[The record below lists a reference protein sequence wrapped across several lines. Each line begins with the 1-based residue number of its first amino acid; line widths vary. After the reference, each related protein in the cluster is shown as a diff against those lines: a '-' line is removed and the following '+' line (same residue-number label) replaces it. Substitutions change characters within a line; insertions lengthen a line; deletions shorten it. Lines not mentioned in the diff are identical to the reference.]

1 LSVLEFS
8 SIQFVWPL
16 MLWALLLWPLM
27 AAAYLWL
34 TRPGRWPRLHL
45 HVHGPNN
52 AVAAPA
58 TATATATRWRLLR
71 WPSIPVC
78 LWGLGLAAAL
88 LALARPQAVLL
99 LPSRLDS
106 VMLAIDTSGSM
117 RATDVP
123 PNRLEAAL
131 AAVRIFIEEQPVQV
145 KVGIVNLSG
154 TASVAQAPTTQRD
167 ELFRAIEN
175 LPLQRG
181 SALGSG
187 IVVALAN
194 LLPGSGIDPEKI
206 IMESD
211 GPPKPDTG
219 RALVAPGDASNQV
232 KLTPGANKS
241 MAIVLITDGQS
252 NIGPDVLKMA
262 QLAADH
268 GVRVYTV
275 GVGTPEGVVLRAQ
288 GMSMRVRLDET
299 VLKKVA
305 EITEGNYYRASD
317 AQQLLEVYRQLGT
330 TIRLEKHQLTEV
342 TAVMLALAML
352 LVLCGS
358 LINLRRH
365 ARVL

>member
-1 LSVLEFS
+1 
-8 SIQFVWPL
+8 
-16 MLWALLLWPLM
+16 
-27 AAAYLWL
+27 
-34 TRPGRWPRLHL
+34 
-45 HVHGPNN
+45 
-52 AVAAPA
+52 
-58 TATATATRWRLLR
+58 
-71 WPSIPVC
+71 
-78 LWGLGLAAAL
+78 
-88 LALARPQAVLL
+88 
-99 LPSRLDS
+99 
-106 VMLAIDTSGSM
+106 
-117 RATDVP
+117 
-123 PNRLEAAL
+123 LEAAL

>member
-1 LSVLEFS
+1 
-8 SIQFVWPL
+8 
-16 MLWALLLWPLM
+16 MLWALLAWPLM
-27 AAAYLWL
+27 VAVYLWL
-34 TRPGRWPRLHL
+34 TRAGRWPSLHL
-45 HVHGPNN
+45 QVHGPGNSAT
-52 AVAAPA
+52 AVAPTPNPVSVQAPA
-58 TATATATRWRLLR
+58 PTPPRRRAWRM
-71 WPSIPVC
+71 PSAPVC
-78 LWGLGLAAAL
+78 LWGLGLAAGL

-99 LPSRLDS
+99 LPSRLDT

-117 RATDVP
+117 RATDVLP
-123 PNRLEAAL
+123 SRLEAAQ
-131 AAVRIFIEEQPVQV
+131 AAVRTFIEEQPVQV
-145 KVGIVNLSG
+145 KVGIVTLSG

-175 LPLQRG
+175 MPLQRG

-206 IMESD
+206 IMEAD

-219 RALVAPGDASNQV
+219 RALVAPGQPSNQV
-232 KLTPGANKS
+232 NLTPGSNKA

-252 NIGPDVLKMA
+252 NMGPDVIKMA

-305 EITEGNYYRASD
+305 EITEGNYYRAID

>member
-1 LSVLEFS
+1 
-8 SIQFVWPL
+8 
-16 MLWALLLWPLM
+16 M
-27 AAAYLWL
+27 
-34 TRPGRWPRLHL
+34 
-45 HVHGPNN
+45 
-52 AVAAPA
+52 
-58 TATATATRWRLLR
+58 
-71 WPSIPVC
+71 C
-78 LWGLGLAAAL
+78 LWGLGLAAGL

-99 LPSRLDS
+99 LPSRLDT

-117 RATDVP
+117 RATDVLP
-123 PNRLEAAL
+123 SRLEAAQ
-131 AAVRIFIEEQPVQV
+131 AAVRTFIEEQPIQV
-145 KVGIVNLSG
+145 KVGIVTLSG
-154 TASVAQAPTTQRD
+154 TAAVAQAPTTQRD
-167 ELFRAIEN
+167 DLFRSIEN

-194 LLPGSGIDPEKI
+194 LLPGSGIDPEKV
-206 IMESD
+206 IMEAD
-211 GPPKPDTG
+211 GPPKPDSG
-219 RALVAPGDASNQV
+219 HALVAPGQASNQV

-252 NIGPDVLKMA
+252 NMGPDVLKMA

-305 EITEGNYYRASD
+305 EITEANYYRASD

-342 TAVMLALAML
+342 TAVLLSLAMA
-352 LVLCGS
+352 LVLLGS
-358 LINLRRH
+358 AISFRRH

>member
-1 LSVLEFS
+1 
-8 SIQFVWPL
+8 

-27 AAAYLWL
+27 AVAYLWL

-45 HVHGPNN
+45 QVHGPNN

-58 TATATATRWRLLR
+58 PATVLAPPTATATRWRLLR

-175 LPLQRG
+175 LPL
-181 SALGSG
+181 
-187 IVVALAN
+187 
-194 LLPGSGIDPEKI
+194 
-206 IMESD
+206 
-211 GPPKPDTG
+211 
-219 RALVAPGDASNQV
+219 
-232 KLTPGANKS
+232 
-241 MAIVLITDGQS
+241 
-252 NIGPDVLKMA
+252 
-262 QLAADH
+262 
-268 GVRVYTV
+268 
-275 GVGTPEGVVLRAQ
+275 
-288 GMSMRVRLDET
+288 
-299 VLKKVA
+299 
-305 EITEGNYYRASD
+305 
-317 AQQLLEVYRQLGT
+317 
-330 TIRLEKHQLTEV
+330 
-342 TAVMLALAML
+342 
-352 LVLCGS
+352 
-358 LINLRRH
+358 
-365 ARVL
+365 

>member
-1 LSVLEFS
+1 MPSV
-8 SIQFVWPL
+8 
-16 MLWALLLWPLM
+16 
-27 AAAYLWL
+27 
-34 TRPGRWPRLHL
+34 
-45 HVHGPNN
+45 
-52 AVAAPA
+52 
-58 TATATATRWRLLR
+58 
-71 WPSIPVC
+71 PVC
-78 LWGLGLAAAL
+78 LWGLGLAAGL

-117 RATDVP
+117 RATDVL

-206 IMESD
+206 IMEAD

-275 GVGTPEGVVLRAQ
+275 GVGTPEGMVLRAQ

>member
-1 LSVLEFS
+1 
-8 SIQFVWPL
+8 
-16 MLWALLLWPLM
+16 
-27 AAAYLWL
+27 
-34 TRPGRWPRLHL
+34 
-45 HVHGPNN
+45 
-52 AVAAPA
+52 
-58 TATATATRWRLLR
+58 
-71 WPSIPVC
+71 
-78 LWGLGLAAAL
+78 
-88 LALARPQAVLL
+88 
-99 LPSRLDS
+99 
-106 VMLAIDTSGSM
+106 MLAIDTSGSM

-206 IMESD
+206 IMEAD

-232 KLTPGANKS
+232 KLTPGANKA

-352 LVLCGS
+352 LVLSGG

>member
-1 LSVLEFS
+1 
-8 SIQFVWPL
+8 
-16 MLWALLLWPLM
+16 MLWALLAWPLM
-27 AAAYLWL
+27 LAVYLWL
-34 TRPGRWPRLHL
+34 TRAGRWPSLHL
-45 HVHGPNN
+45 QVHGP
-52 AVAAPA
+52 AIAGAQASPTRTPTLDASLDGKSAPA
-58 TATATATRWRLLR
+58 PAGPQRRAWR
-71 WPSIPVC
+71 WPSFAAVV
-78 LWGLGLAAAL
+78 WGLGLAAAL

-99 LPSRLDS
+99 LPSRLDT

-117 RATDVP
+117 RATDVLP
-123 PNRLEAAL
+123 SRLEAAQ
-131 AAVRIFIEEQPVQV
+131 AAVRTFIEEQPVQV
-145 KVGIVNLSG
+145 KVGIVTLSG

-206 IMESD
+206 IMEAD

-219 RALVAPGDASNQV
+219 RALVAPGQASNQV
-232 KLTPGANKS
+232 NLSPGSNKA

-252 NIGPDVLKMA
+252 NMGPDVMKMA

-268 GVRVYTV
+268 GVRIYTV

-305 EITEGNYYRASD
+305 EVTEGNYYRASD

-342 TAVMLALAML
+342 TAVLLALAML